1 MIIYI
6 HGFGSH
12 GYGSKAKVFREYF
25 KSIGEDFIAPSLSYI
40 PELAIQTLEEL
51 IASYHGEVYLIGSSL
66 GGFYTTY
73 LSQMP
78 QVKKVVLINPAT
90 KPMETLS
97 RALGSAPNFYDD
109 SSFSWSQKHLKMLE
123 QYDYY
128 LPDGSWELE
137 KFFVL
142 LQKEDELLDYK
153 DAEQKY
159 KGAKVIVEDDGSHSF
174 DGIER
179 YFENIREFFAVGNH
193 FKHTTKVK
201 GVGFELNEL
210 AKRVGDLYYDNLA
223 FFLEELSQKITSD
236 ALADK
241 KRGRVKLAQNLT
253 QSASLLQQSSKE
265 MTNAWDKCKIP
276 TLHWMLDHGFNK
288 HDFNIGILED
298 EIANAFAQRS
308 RWDNVSFDDHTT
320 RHDLANFDDDFTQE
334 MLGVFDEKGKAY
346 IVYLKTYLKVIA
358 SGDFYPENVP
368 KEYDFIKQKCEE
380 FGFLDE
386 FKKYYRG

>member
-1 MIIYI
+1 MVIYI

-25 KSIGEDFIAPSLSYI
+25 KSISEDFIAPSLSYV

-51 IASYHGEVYLIGSSL
+51 IESYHGEVYLIGSSL
-66 GGFYTTY
+66 GGYYATY

-90 KPMETLS
+90 KTMETLS
-97 RALGSAPNFYDD
+97 RALGFAPNFYDD
-109 SSFSWSQKHLKMLE
+109 SSFLWSQNHLKMLE

-128 LPDGSWELE
+128 LPHGSWELE
-137 KFFVL
+137 KFLVL
-142 LQKEDELLDYK
+142 LQKGDELLDYY
-153 DAEQKY
+153 DAEEKY
-159 KGAKVIVEDDGSHSF
+159 ENAKVIVEDGGSHSF

-179 YFENIREFFAVGNH
+179 HLENIRVFFAVGNS

-201 GVGFELNEL
+201 GVGFELDEL
-210 AKRVGDLYYDNLA
+210 AKHVGDLYYDNLA

-241 KRGRVKLAQNLT
+241 KRGRVKLAQNLS

-276 TLHWMLDHGFNK
+276 TLHWMLDYGFNK

-320 RHDLANFDDDFTQE
+320 RHDLANFDDNFTQE
-334 MLGVFDEKGKAY
+334 MLGVFEEKGKAY
-346 IVYLKTYLKVIA
+346 IVYLKAYLKVIA
-358 SGDFYPENVP
+358 YGDFYPENVP
-368 KEYDFIKQKCEE
+368 ESQEFIKQKCEE

-386 FKKYYRG
+386 FEKYYRG